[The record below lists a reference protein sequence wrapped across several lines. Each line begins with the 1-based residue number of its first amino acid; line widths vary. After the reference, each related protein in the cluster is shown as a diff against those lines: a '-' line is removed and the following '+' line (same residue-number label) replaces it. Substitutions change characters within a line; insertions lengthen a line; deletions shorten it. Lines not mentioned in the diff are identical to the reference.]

1 MSKEV
6 DQKVVEMRF
15 DNRQFEQNVKTTM
28 STLDRLKAALNFKGS
43 VQGLESI
50 NNASKHNN
58 VGLIGQAA
66 DAVRVKFSTME
77 IVAMTALSNITN
89 SVLNTG
95 KHILNSL
102 TFEPVMSGF
111 KEYETQINAV
121 QTILA
126 NTSMD
131 GTGIEDV
138 NAALDEL
145 NLYAD
150 KTIYNFTEMTRNIG
164 TFTAAGV
171 KLDTSVQAIKGIANL
186 AALSGSNSQQASTAM
201 YQLSQALAAGRV
213 SLQDWNS
220 VVNAGM
226 GGKVFQ
232 NALMD
237 TAEAMGIVVDRTQ
250 SFRESLSTVGG
261 KKSWLTSEV
270 LLNTLRQFTGD
281 LTDAELAQMGFNKAQ
296 IETIQNMA
304 FTANEAATRVKT
316 ATQLYDTLKESVQ
329 SGWTQTW
336 KLIFGDFEEAKVF
349 FTGISNILG
358 DFFSQSAEARN
369 SFLSAIVD
377 TPWDSL
383 SKKLEEAG
391 VDIEDFQN
399 RAWSAAKEAGKVSD
413 ELMKNAGSFEATL
426 QNGWLTSDIVTKVL
440 REYAGATTEVGKAT
454 EDMNQK
460 LSKFQ
465 KIVDDVWAGKY
476 KTGKERQEALTKAG
490 YDYAEVQELVNK
502 TINGHKL
509 TLEDLSVTQAKSLG
523 FTEDEIAMLNDLADA
538 AEKTG
543 TPINELINNLS
554 RPVNGRTL
562 FFNSL
567 TNIVQA
573 FVKLLST
580 VKSAFAEAFSINPT
594 SIYNALSSFEKFTRG
609 LILSD
614 ESAGKLKNTL
624 KGILALFDILRRLI
638 VSGVNKAF
646 TLFSNI
652 LKKFKLPIGDFTSGI
667 GEAIIAVHDWVV
679 ESEIIPNTFDRI
691 SNVILD
697 CVDRL
702 KEWSDSLKLMDAA
715 KRVFS
720 NLSKSVGSFKTFF
733 QNAFTGMDNLAVQ
746 FMNKM
751 RDVFISGFNA
761 ITNALKSFKENV
773 LDKVFNFDEKIQNA
787 KDSFAELKESV
798 KQNTEDI
805 GDSLTSIGE
814 GIKIFIDLI
823 RKFIGDNVSLADL
836 MAVLLGYGTVKAL
849 KQLNTA
855 ITGITKAIT
864 DLVSPASSFSSSL
877 KTISSSISST
887 LGALSN
893 SFKADV
899 LVKQAT
905 AIGILAASVA
915 VLALLPQD
923 KLIGAVGAVMALLLA
938 FYAFNFGFTKLAA
951 IKETK
956 MTGVA
961 LMFLSMAAA
970 VGIMVG
976 ALAALKKVMGPVEG
990 EEGKGS
996 MKGPIGALAGIVIG
1010 MVAVAK
1016 ILSDNS
1022 REFMQNS
1029 GGLIMFAIA
1038 VRVLVSSL
1046 ETIANDINPERLWS
1060 AVFALSTLLGVMAVI
1075 SNLLMP
1081 GGSAIG
1087 VSTPFGKAMGMRQTA
1102 ASAKGLLSAAAAIL
1116 ILSGALK
1123 VLVSTIDDI
1132 ANLDTTHIENNIA
1145 NFVYAFG
1152 MLATLMGV
1160 NKLFGG
1166 GGGLGGVGILGLVL
1180 SVRILID
1187 VIKMVANIDKGMI
1200 QQATGSMVAIIG
1212 VLGLIIGMSRLA
1224 GEHAFKAGAMILL
1237 VSGAMIML
1245 TGALAVMSH
1254 IDGERLGAATKSIAT
1269 ILAMFSL
1276 LVASTKLVGDAQNVI
1291 LQLTITVT
1299 VLASALSVLSLLNK
1313 DSPDNLENVTNA
1325 LSTVMGMFAILIA
1338 AAGTINNKA
1347 LGTLAGLG
1355 IGIAAIGAIMYGI
1368 ASLDSENTAPTVF
1381 AFSALMLALA
1391 VSFRILQHV
1400 APLAGGVDK
1409 SLGVLILAL
1418 AGIGAII
1425 AAMSEFTDASAAI
1438 PIATALSELLI
1449 VLTGVTVVL
1458 SNLGASGLAAG
1469 AMAGA
1474 VALDK
1479 VILVVGG
1486 LITSIVAVASALVSQ
1501 WPELETF
1508 AKGGLSLLKTIFTGV
1523 ADILGSTVSS
1533 FGVGLTSGL
1542 PAIGENL
1549 SAFMDSLS
1557 GFITTVQT
1565 IDKTAF
1571 ENFVSLVDAIG
1582 SIDEIKMDPKKIDD
1596 FAELMPK
1603 YADTIALFG
1612 TAVGENNINTEAVK
1626 TAAEAGKAIAEMAT
1640 AIPNSGGII
1649 ADWLTGDND
1658 LGDFSTKMFNF
1669 GLALNRFAFVT
1680 KNLDTAAVEKAVA
1693 AGDMMVGLS
1702 KKIPNEGG
1710 LLARIVGDNDLA
1722 TWSIKLPIFGK
1733 AMVFFANSVKNLD
1746 TAAVEKAATAADM
1759 MIELAKEVPNE
1770 GGLIEKIVGSNNLD
1784 TFGGNLESF
1793 GTSLAKFAAS
1803 IVDLDLTSV
1812 ERAKIAT
1819 GMMIEL
1825 SKTIPET
1832 GGILDKL
1839 FGTSNF
1845 STFGDNIADFGEGLG
1860 KYYDAVKDL
1869 DAQILTDSI
1878 TAASDLVYAANWIPQ
1893 VDVGGTTL
1901 AGFAYMLKT
1910 LGDNMEDY
1918 YESIEDINPDT
1929 MGAITAKLSG
1939 LVDVANS
1946 MTGLD
1951 PKAVESFGVAMSQ
1964 LGSSLSGSFT
1974 DAIEGA
1980 SAMVG
1985 ESVLYLLTTFAM
1997 AVKINTFKGV
2007 EAFNQFAS
2015 ACLLA
2020 LNIQQTNFSTTGS
2033 TFAEKII
2040 EGFKSKTSAVTNA
2053 GVKLIGDALTAIKKK
2068 HGEFVTAGD
2077 YLAQGVADGL
2087 SSSAAIQRIC
2097 DAARALVRAAIE
2109 AAEEEADINSP
2120 SRVMM
2125 QDGLYMAEGFGNGMV
2140 KGIRIV
2146 SGSARKMSKSAI
2158 DVVSESVNRLSD
2170 LITKDIDTTPVI
2182 RPILDLS
2189 GARKEAL
2196 KLNSLFIEDQ
2206 ALKINS
2212 SVNRNKTS
2220 PVENQNG
2227 EKKEST
2233 VEQFNFTQ
2241 NNYSPKALSRKEIY
2255 RQTRNQF
2262 AMAKGVVSRT

>member
-66 DAVRVKFSTME
+66 DAVRVKFSAME
-77 IVAMTALSNITN
+77 VVAMTALSNITN

-186 AALSGSNSQQASTAM
+186 AALSGSTSEQASRAM
-201 YQLSQALAAGRV
+201 YQLSQALSAGRV

-220 VVNAGM
+220 VVSAGM
-226 GGKVFQ
+226 GGKVFR

-250 SFRESLSTVGG
+250 NFRESLSTTGG
-261 KKSWLTSEV
+261 KQSWLTSEV

-336 KLIFGDFEEAKVF
+336 ELIFGDFEEAKMF

-594 SIYNALSSFEKFTRG
+594 SIYNALSSFEKLTRG

-702 KEWSDSLKLMDAA
+702 KEWFDSLKLMDAA

-733 QNAFTGMDNLAVQ
+733 QNAFTGMGNLAVQ

-751 RDVFISGFNA
+751 RDVFISGFNV

-923 KLIGAVGAVMALLLA
+923 KLWGAVAAVAALIGA
-938 FYAFNFGFTKLAA
+938 FYLFNFGFTKLSA

-976 ALAALKKVMGPVEG
+976 ALAALKKVVGTGEG
-990 EEGKGS
+990 
-996 MKGPIGALAGIVIG
+996 MKGPILALGGIVIA
-1010 MVAVAK
+1010 MVGVARV
-1016 ILSDNS
+1016 LSDNS

-1087 VSTPFGKAMGMRQTA
+1087 VSTPFGEAMGMRQTA

-1438 PIATALSELLI
+1438 PIATALSELLV

-1458 SNLGASGLAAG
+1458 SNLGGPKIV
-1469 AMAGA
+1469 AGA
-1474 VALDK
+1474 VAGVKALGI
-1479 VILVVGG
+1479 VVVAVGG
-1486 LITSIVAVASALVSQ
+1486 LITILVGIASLLASQ
-1501 WPELETF
+1501 WTDIETF
-1508 AKGGLSLLKTIFTGV
+1508 AKGGLSLLKTIFTGI

-1533 FGVGLTSGL
+1533 FNKGLTSDL
-1542 PAIGENL
+1542 PAMGENL

-1582 SIDEIKMDPKKIDD
+1582 SIDEIKMDPKKIDE

-1612 TAVGENNINTEAVK
+1612 TAVGENNVNTEAVK
-1626 TAAEAGKAIAEMAT
+1626 SAAEAGKAIAEMAT

-1680 KNLDTAAVEKAVA
+1680 KNLDAAAVEKAVA

-1770 GGLIEKIVGSNNLD
+1770 GGRIEKIVGSNNLD
-1784 TFGGNLESF
+1784 TFGSNLESF

-1825 SKTIPET
+1825 SKIIPET

-1910 LGDNMEDY
+1910 LGENMEDY

-1929 MGAITAKLSG
+1929 MGAITTKLSG
-1939 LVDVANS
+1939 LVDVANA

-1997 AVKINTFKGV
+1997 AVQINTFKGV

-2015 ACLLA
+2015 ACLLT

-2040 EGFKSKTSAVTNA
+2040 EGLNSKSSDTNA
-2053 GVKLIGDALTAIKKK
+2053 AAVKLATDAVAAIKAKYND
-2068 HGEFVTAGD
+2068 FVSAGD
-2077 YLAQGVADGL
+2077 YLAQGLAEGL
-2087 SSSAAIQRIC
+2087 GSSAAIQRAC
-2097 DAARALVRAAIE
+2097 DKARALVRAAIE

-2140 KGIRIV
+2140 KGIRMV

-2170 LITKDIDTTPVI
+2170 LITKDIDAEPVI

-2206 ALKINS
+2206 ALRINS
-2212 SVNRNKTS
+2212 SVNRKRNS
-2220 PVENQNG
+2220 AVENQNG

>member
-66 DAVRVKFSTME
+66 DAVRVKFSAME
-77 IVAMTALSNITN
+77 VVAMTALSNITN

-102 TFEPVMSGF
+102 TFEPVMTGF

-186 AALSGSNSQQASTAM
+186 AALSGSTSEQASRAM
-201 YQLSQALAAGRV
+201 YQLSQALSAGRV

-250 SFRESLSTVGG
+250 SFRESISAGRG
-261 KKSWLTSEV
+261 QQSWLTSEV

-336 KLIFGDFEEAKVF
+336 ELIFGDFEEAKMF

-358 DFFSQSAEARN
+358 DFFNQSAEARN

-391 VDIEDFQN
+391 IDIEDFQK

-440 REYAGATTEVGKAT
+440 REYAGATAEVGKAT

-460 LSKFQ
+460 LSEFQ

-509 TLEDLSVTQAKSLG
+509 TLEDLSVTQAKALG
-523 FTEDEIAMLNDLADA
+523 FTEDEIATLNDLADA

-580 VKSAFAEAFSINPT
+580 VKSAFAEVFSINPT

-667 GEAIIAVHDWVV
+667 GSAIIALHDWIIQ
-679 ESEIIPNTFDRI
+679 SEIIPNTFDYI
-691 SNVILD
+691 SSAILD
-697 CVDRL
+697 CVDKL
-702 KEWSDSLKLMDAA
+702 KTWFDSLRVMDTA
-715 KRVFS
+715 KRLFES
-720 NLSKSVGSFKTFF
+720 ASKSVGSFKTFF
-733 QNAFTGMDNLAVQ
+733 QNAFTGMGNLAVQ

-787 KDSFAELKESV
+787 KDSFAELKESA

-849 KQLNTA
+849 KQLNSA

-887 LGALSN
+887 LGALSK

-923 KLIGAVGAVMALLLA
+923 KLWGAVAAVAALIGA
-938 FYAFNFGFTKLAA
+938 FYLFNFGFTKLSA

-970 VGIMVG
+970 VGIMIG
-976 ALAALKKVMGPVEG
+976 ALAALKKVVGTGEG
-990 EEGKGS
+990 
-996 MKGPIGALAGIVIG
+996 MKGPILALGGIVIA
-1010 MVAVAK
+1010 MVGVARV
-1016 ILSDNS
+1016 LSDNS

-1046 ETIANDINPERLWS
+1046 ETIANDIKPERLWG

-1081 GGSAIG
+1081 GGSAVG
-1087 VSTPFGKAMGMRQTA
+1087 VSTPFGKAIGMRQTA

-1160 NKLFGG
+1160 NKLIGG

-1187 VIKMVANIDKGMI
+1187 VIKMVANIDRGMI

-1212 VLGLIIGMSRLA
+1212 VLGLIIGMSRLS
-1224 GEHAFKAGAMILL
+1224 GEHAIKAGAMIML

-1245 TGALAVMSH
+1245 TGALAVLSH
-1254 IDGERLGAATKSIAT
+1254 IDTERLGASTKSIAT
-1269 ILAMFSL
+1269 ILAMFAL
-1276 LVASTKLVGDAQNVI
+1276 LVASTKLVGDAQTVI
-1291 LQLTITVT
+1291 LQLTISMT
-1299 VLASALSVLSLLNK
+1299 VLATALAVLSLLNK
-1313 DSPDNLENVTNA
+1313 DNPKNLENVTNA
-1325 LSTVMGMFAILIA
+1325 LASVMGMFALLIA
-1338 AAGTINNKA
+1338 AAGTVNNKA
-1347 LGTLAGLG
+1347 FGTLAGLS

-1368 ASLDSENTAPTVF
+1368 ASLDSAHTAPTVF

-1400 APLAGGVDK
+1400 SPLAAGVDK
-1409 SLGVLILAL
+1409 SIGVLIIAI

-1425 AAMSEFTDASAAI
+1425 AAMSEFMDASEAI
-1438 PIATALSELLI
+1438 PIATALSELLVI
-1449 VLTGVTVVL
+1449 LTGVTVIL
-1458 SNLGASGLAAG
+1458 SELGVSGLAAG

-1533 FGVGLTSGL
+1533 FGEGLTSGL
-1542 PAIGENL
+1542 PGMGENL

-1582 SIDEIKMDPKKIDD
+1582 SIDEIKMDPKKIDE

-1612 TAVGENNINTEAVK
+1612 TAVGESNVNTEAVK
-1626 TAAEAGKAIAEMAT
+1626 SAAEAGKAIAEMAT

-1658 LGDFSTKMFNF
+1658 LSDFSSKMFNF

-1784 TFGGNLESF
+1784 TFGSNLESF

-1819 GMMIEL
+1819 DMMIEL

-1832 GGILDKL
+1832 GGVLDRL
-1839 FGTSNF
+1839 FGTSDF

-1860 KYYDAVKDL
+1860 KYYEEVKDL
-1869 DAQILTDSI
+1869 DAQVLTDSI
-1878 TAASDLVYAANWIPQ
+1878 AAASDLVYAANWIPQ
-1893 VDVGGTTL
+1893 VGIGGTSL
-1901 AGFAYMLKT
+1901 SGFAYMLKT
-1910 LGDNMEDY
+1910 LGENMEDY
-1918 YESIEDINPDT
+1918 YDSIEDINPDT
-1929 MGAITAKLSG
+1929 MGAITTKLSG
-1939 LVDVANS
+1939 LVDVANA

-1997 AVKINTFKGV
+1997 AVEINTFKGV
-2007 EAFNQFAS
+2007 EAFNKFAS

-2033 TFAEKII
+2033 AFAEKII
-2040 EGFKSKTSAVTNA
+2040 EGLNSKSSDTNA
-2053 GVKLIGDALTAIKKK
+2053 AAVKLATDAVAAIKAKYSD
-2068 HGEFVTAGD
+2068 FVSAGD
-2077 YLAQGVADGL
+2077 YLAQGLAEGL
-2087 SSSAAIQRIC
+2087 GSSAAIQRAC
-2097 DAARALVRAAIE
+2097 DKARALVRAAIE

-2140 KGIRIV
+2140 KGIRMV

-2170 LITKDIDTTPVI
+2170 LITKDIDAEPVI

-2206 ALKINS
+2206 ALRINS
-2212 SVNRNKTS
+2212 SVNRKRNS
-2220 PVENQNG
+2220 SVENQNG
-2227 EKKEST
+2227 EKKDPV
-2233 VEQFNFTQ
+2233 VEQFSFTQ